1 MNAPT
6 TTRLRDVDP
15 RGRVDAALYRLG
27 EQMARHVGIGPA
39 WNNGLGD
46 IVEAVIVESGVPAQ
60 PFTPVDIARAA
71 GLLPQAPN
79 RGRRK

>member
-1 MNAPT
+1 MSVPA

-15 RGRVDAALYRLG
+15 RGRVDATLYRLG
-27 EQMARHVGIGPA
+27 EQLARHVGVGPA

-60 PFTPVDIARAA
+60 LFTPADIARAA
-71 GLLPQAPN
+71 GLLPQAPK
-79 RGRRK
+79 RGSR